1 MTINKILIQAAIL
14 LVGSFAS
21 ALISSETKNLANSI
35 GATELTEIKFTE
47 SSTGLTADQKKEI
60 DQVIANARSKG
71 NIEEV
76 KIMAWADK
84 EYPMNQEKYSSQDIE
99 IANKRL
105 NAIQNYVKK
114 QLKVSDVDVYNMAER
129 PNKLEEL
136 FKTTDARVKQKAE
149 AGGAAP
155 KEADNKGWFNLKG
168 QASKALVMV
177 VPKE

>member
-1 MTINKILIQAAIL
+1 MINKILLSLAIL
-14 LVGSFAS
+14 ISGSLAS

-35 GATELTEIKFTE
+35 GATELAEIKFTE
-47 SSTGLTADQKKEI
+47 SATGLTADQKKEI
-60 DQVIANARSKG
+60 NQVIANARSKG
-71 NIEEV
+71 SIEEV

-84 EYPMNQEKYSSQDIE
+84 EYPMNKEKYSSQDIE

-105 NAIQNYVKK
+105 KAMQDYVRK

-129 PNKLEEL
+129 PSRLEEL

-155 KEADNKGWFNLKG
+155 KEADEKGWFNLKG